1 MPIKNSNDI
10 FECQQCGKCCFGFGG
25 TYVIEKDIN
34 KIAGYLNITPD
45 NFITQFC
52 DKSGTKN
59 VLTQKENGF
68 CIFFDKNCTIHS
80 VKPDMCKAWPFLKTI
95 LKNPENWD
103 AMANSCKGM
112 KKQIPHKILKQIV
125 SREIQK
131 LITL

>member
-1 MPIKNSNDI
+1 MLIKNSNNI

-25 TYVIEKDIN
+25 TYVTKKDIN
-34 KIAGYLNITPD
+34 KIAEYLNITPGS
-45 NFITQFC
+45 FINQFC

-59 VLTQKENGF
+59 ILTQKKNGF
-68 CIFFDKNCTIHS
+68 CIFFDKNCTIHP
-80 VKPDMCKAWPFLKTI
+80 VKPYMCKAWPFLKTI

-125 SREIQK
+125 LMEIQK
-131 LITL
+131 LMA